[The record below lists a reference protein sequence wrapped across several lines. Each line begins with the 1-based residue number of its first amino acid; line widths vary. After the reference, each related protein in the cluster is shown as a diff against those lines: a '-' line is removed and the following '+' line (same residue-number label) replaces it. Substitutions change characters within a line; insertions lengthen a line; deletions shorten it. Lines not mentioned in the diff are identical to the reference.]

1 MYRYQEELYVQL
13 YSESVLVTL
22 VQLCSE
28 LEQVTLFHT
37 LLTGYSYSVKL
48 YVKLYLSISP
58 SNFLSIQLFICLSIY
73 QSMDDLYMVV
83 ESLGVGTVE
92 ATLVADVLD
101 TLVNLH
107 KQVIMNDR
115 CGRGQVCESMNP

>member
-1 MYRYQEELYVQL
+1 MYRNQEELYVQL

-58 SNFLSIQLFICLSIY
+58 SNFLSIQLFICLSIHL
-73 QSMDDLYMVV
+73 SMDDLYMVV

>member
-1 MYRYQEELYVQL
+1 MYRYQEELFVQL

-28 LEQVTLFHT
+28 FEQVTLFQI

-107 KQVIMNDR
+107 KQMIDR
-115 CGRGQVCESMNP
+115 CGQV